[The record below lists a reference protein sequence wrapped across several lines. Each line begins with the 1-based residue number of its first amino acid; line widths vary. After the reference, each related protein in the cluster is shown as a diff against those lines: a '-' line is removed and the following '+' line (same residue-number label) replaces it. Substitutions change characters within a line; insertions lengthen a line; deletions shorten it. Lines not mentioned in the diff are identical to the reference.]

1 MTKISRFTKIT
12 AVFLCLLLI
21 PNFAETAPEK
31 PDADVIIVGAGL
43 AGLSTAYHLK
53 KAGLTYKIIELT
65 PHIGGRMRTASYPEK
80 LSAEVG
86 LEEFWEGNPT
96 LEIVKELKIPM
107 EKAAGSFSS
116 FYYQGKHYPYSQD
129 TNDEFLKSIFTDAEI
144 AAFKKWDLKML
155 TLYEQTKKRPLGK
168 DIMKLKDISFGDWVK
183 KDSKL
188 SKKMQEFVRIES
200 EPEYATSWN
209 SISALDGILEWHIFA
224 ATGTN
229 SYHTEGGNQLL
240 GEKIADHLGRKNI
253 VLNTKVSR
261 VVSDEHGV
269 TVEGIDQGDYK
280 HHSYRG
286 KYVVTTQPLFR
297 LFEMQFIPPLSEQK
311 KMAIMSQTWGSY
323 FTAHVILDGA
333 AAKLWTVD
341 GENILPILSDSPLG
355 VIYGDFSLKDKNENI
370 LLNLLVT
377 GPDAEKF
384 NLRAVM
390 AMDSVRHE
398 LTAEFEKKWP
408 GSSKWIKK
416 FEFYQYHPRAIASW
430 PVGRSRLDEQSDA
443 LRTPQGRV
451 YLAGDFTE
459 GTHSDGAAFSAIRV
473 SSEII
478 KKEKK

>member
-1 MTKISRFTKIT
+1 MKIT
-12 AVFLCLLLI
+12 LFKKIPLFLILI
-21 PNFAETAPEK
+21 IQSGSSSTAAPK
-31 PDADVIIVGAGL
+31 IDADVMIIGAGL

-86 LEEFWEGNPT
+86 LEEFWDGNPT
-96 LEIVKELKIPM
+96 LEIAKELKIPM

-116 FYYQGKHYPYSQD
+116 FFYQGKHYPYSQN
-129 TNDEFLKSIFTDAEI
+129 TNDEFLKSIFTDTEI
-144 AAFKKWDLKML
+144 ATFKKWDQKML
-155 TLYEQTKKRPLGK
+155 VLYEQTKKRPLSK
-168 DIMKLKDISFGDWVK
+168 ELLKLKDISFGAWVK

-229 SYHTEGGNQLL
+229 SYHTEGGNQVL

-253 VLNTKVSR
+253 ILNTKATGIT
-261 VVSDEHGV
+261 SDEHGV
-269 TVEGIDQGDYK
+269 TVTAVDQGNYQ

-297 LFEMQFIPPLSEQK
+297 LFEMQFMPPLSEQK

-323 FTAHVILDGA
+323 FTAHVILDKA
-333 AAKLWTVD
+333 AAKFWTVS

-355 VIYGDFSLKDKNENI
+355 VIYGDFDLKDKNENV

-408 GSSKWIKK
+408 GSSKLIKK

-430 PVGRSRLDEQSDA
+430 PVGRSRLDDQSEA
-443 LRTPQGRV
+443 LRTPQGRI

-459 GTHSDGAAFSAIRV
+459 GTHSDGAAHSAVRV

-478 KKEKK
+478 QKEKK